1 MPSPVCSGAKMSC
14 SCGLGESI
22 LYVVEKGAGSSRQQS
37 LATIDDCLPMVNIPP
52 FTSCTAAANPQ
63 AANPSGQ
70 KPCTPRFPSQWSDEI
85 DFVTLHGKALLEQRA
100 TLACDYGGTV
110 RLLDTA
116 QQTVSMSDSMLKGA
130 AGAVARAAMRP
141 TAAAGAAGAAAGSVG
156 ASPSGSAGGSTS
168 GSAGGSTS
176 GSAGGSAGAGAG
188 IGTGVG
194 GA

>member
-1 MPSPVCSGAKMSC
+1 MNC

-52 FTSCTAAANPQ
+52 FTACTAAANPQ

-70 KPCTPRFPSQWSDEI
+70 KPCTPRFSSQWSDEVE
-85 DFVTLHGKALLEQRA
+85 FVTLHGKALLEQRA

-116 QQTVSMSDSMLKGA
+116 QQTVSMSGSMLKGA

-141 TAAAGAAGAAAGSVG
+141 SAAGGAAGSSTGSSTGTSVGSSVGSSTGSSTGSSAGSSTG
-156 ASPSGSAGGSTS
+156 SSAGSSTGSAGS
-168 GSAGGSTS
+168 
-176 GSAGGSAGAGAG
+176 G
-188 IGTGVG
+188 IG